1 MQTFFMWFFSGLRS
15 RHSCLNS
22 SLVQNAKCLC
32 RAQPCSNRGSWSF
45 AYMAHVLHYH
55 ICRPFFS
62 ELLSTFVN
70 FFPPTHP
77 GGDDGS
83 VEGSEYNLRM
93 VPGLFGRVRRRA
105 GSFMS
110 HEPLC
115 PALPFESSPDP
126 RQLAVTQK
134 DWNLSVLGRVR
145 NFLHTV
151 YSL

>member
-1 MQTFFMWFFSGLRS
+1 
-15 RHSCLNS
+15 
-22 SLVQNAKCLC
+22 
-32 RAQPCSNRGSWSF
+32 
-45 AYMAHVLHYH
+45 
-55 ICRPFFS
+55 
-62 ELLSTFVN
+62 
-70 FFPPTHP
+70 
-77 GGDDGS
+77 
-83 VEGSEYNLRM
+83 M

-145 NFLHTV
+145 NFYILSILYEPLPLYIQMSTV
-151 YSL
+151 L